1 MTKSEIIENI
11 DNDLTLLNTKD
22 FVKLWNKIFEEER
35 IEEDTLSIDQKK
47 DLAELMVEEISFF
60 EAERLIKIST
70 FIENRL

>member
-60 EAERLIKIST
+60 ETERLIKIST